1 METLS
6 ASIGRSMTCVLK
18 ERMSFP
24 FELKSSSTP
33 ENHDVRIFVVL
44 YQKFNNIH
52 LDDEIRGATNV
63 ATLRYKCTLLD
74 SISCRGYFQVASSI
88 LTVCNC
94 KFDYYG

>member
-6 ASIGRSMTCVLK
+6 ASIGRSMICVLK

-24 FELKSSSTP
+24 FESK
-33 ENHDVRIFVVL
+33 NHDVRIFVVL